1 MTYFCIKSILIRQ
14 TIALNK
20 CLIHLYLVLEV
31 NMSIKVTLG
40 LKIRELRKKQK
51 ISQEKFS
58 EMVDLNPRQIVRIE
72 NGESFP
78 TAENLE
84 KIAEAL
90 NTSVQELFYNDCFS
104 SDDFLRNEITK
115 SLTRLSSKELR
126 MLYLVVSNL

>member
-1 MTYFCIKSILIRQ
+1 
-14 TIALNK
+14 
-20 CLIHLYLVLEV
+20 
-31 NMSIKVTLG
+31 MSIKVTLG

>member
-1 MTYFCIKSILIRQ
+1 
-14 TIALNK
+14 
-20 CLIHLYLVLEV
+20 
-31 NMSIKVTLG
+31 MSIKVALG

-58 EMVDLNPRQIVRIE
+58 ELVDLNHRQIVIIE

-84 KIAEAL
+84 KIADAL
-90 NTSVQELFYNDCFS
+90 NTSVQDLFYNDCFS
-104 SDDFLRNEITK
+104 SDEVLKKEIIK
-115 SLTRLSSKELR
+115 YLDNLNSKELR

>member
-1 MTYFCIKSILIRQ
+1 
-14 TIALNK
+14 
-20 CLIHLYLVLEV
+20 
-31 NMSIKVTLG
+31 MSIKVKLG
-40 LKIRELRKKQK
+40 SKIREMRKKQK

-90 NTSVQELFYNDCFS
+90 NISVQELFYNDCFA
-104 SDDFLRNEITK
+104 SDSFLKNEIIK
-115 SLTRLSSKELR
+115 SLDNLNSKELR

>member
-1 MTYFCIKSILIRQ
+1 
-14 TIALNK
+14 
-20 CLIHLYLVLEV
+20 
-31 NMSIKVTLG
+31 MSIKVALG

-58 EMVDLNPRQIVRIE
+58 ELVDLNPRQIVIIE

-84 KIAEAL
+84 KIADAL
-90 NTSVQELFYNDCFS
+90 NTSVQDLFYNDCFS
-104 SDDFLRNEITK
+104 SDEVLKKEIIK
-115 SLTRLSSKELR
+115 YLDNLNSKELR

>member
-14 TIALNK
+14 IIALNK